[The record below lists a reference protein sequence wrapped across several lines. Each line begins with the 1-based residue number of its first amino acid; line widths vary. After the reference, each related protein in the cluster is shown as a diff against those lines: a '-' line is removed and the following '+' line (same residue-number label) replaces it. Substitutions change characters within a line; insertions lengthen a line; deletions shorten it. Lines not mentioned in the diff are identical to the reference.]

1 MRVHLWH
8 WHVWDTMVILQEG
21 NLPHPQCSLCNM
33 LVPWRSLN
41 GSHKH
46 TSQCMPGAEPNQ
58 WSLAVEEE
66 RAVKSRAF
74 STYGST
80 LVMVPPFNY
89 LGRVL
94 LAVDDYWPAMIRILK
109 KSRAVW
115 KGMTRILIREGERPR
130 VYGFFFKAVVQL
142 VLLFVAEMRVV
153 TPRTRR
159 VLGGFQDQVK
169 RRLMGRLQ
177 RRRL

>member
-1 MRVHLWH
+1 
-8 WHVWDTMVILQEG
+8 
-21 NLPHPQCSLCNM
+21 
-33 LVPWRSLN
+33 
-41 GSHKH
+41 
-46 TSQCMPGAEPNQ
+46 
-58 WSLAVEEE
+58 
-66 RAVKSRAF
+66 
-74 STYGST
+74 
-80 LVMVPPFNY
+80 MVPPFNY

-115 KGMTRILIREGERPR
+115 KGMTRILIRKGERPR

-159 VLGGFQDQVK
+159 VLGGFQYQVK